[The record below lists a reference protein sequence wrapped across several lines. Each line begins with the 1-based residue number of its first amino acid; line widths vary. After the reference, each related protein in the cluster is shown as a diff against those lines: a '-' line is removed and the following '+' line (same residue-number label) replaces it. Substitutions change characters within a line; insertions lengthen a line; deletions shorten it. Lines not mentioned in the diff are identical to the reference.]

1 MPALDLA
8 LRLAIA
14 ALGGAVVGLE
24 REWSGHAAGPTARF
38 AGIRTF
44 TLLGLT
50 GGLAGLLHALE
61 APIAGSVLLAGAA
74 ALVVAAYVAA
84 SLYDVDGT
92 TEVAAFVVLAAGAMA
107 GLGQLAVA
115 SGLSALTGLLLVE
128 KSGLHALVARLDG
141 ADLRAGIRF
150 AAMALVVLPLLPAGP
165 YGPEP
170 GVRPRELWALVL
182 FFSGLGFLG
191 HVARRAVGRSHGL
204 TVAGALGGVISSTNV
219 TLVFSRASRDA
230 PAEAGA
236 LATGVLAANLV
247 LVPRVLAATAVLA
260 PPLAVALVPR
270 LAPAAAVLA
279 LLLPFTR
286 RSSPHHENTEPTV
299 ASQPLR
305 VGPALQMALLFQVVL
320 YAVSAAQAWFGQAGL
335 FTTAAA
341 LGLTDVDALTV
352 TMARSVA
359 PSAGVAIAADAVT
372 VGVVANTLLKA
383 GLALVVGRGACRT
396 LVPAALAA
404 VAAVLVATLWLV

>member
-1 MPALDLA
+1 MPPLDLA

-50 GGLAGLLHALE
+50 GGLAGLLHALD

-92 TEVAAFVVLAAGAMA
+92 TEVAAVVVLAAGAMA

-141 ADLRAGIRF
+141 AELRAGIRF
-150 AAMALVVLPLLPAGP
+150 AAMALVVLPLVPAGP
-165 YGPEP
+165 YGPDP
-170 GVRPRELWALVL
+170 GVRPRELWVLVL

-191 HVARRAVGRSHGL
+191 HVARRAVGHSHGL

-219 TLVFSRASRDA
+219 TLVFSRASRDT
-230 PAEAGA
+230 PAEAGP

-260 PPLAVALVPR
+260 PPLAMALVPR
-270 LAPAAAVLA
+270 LVPAAVVLA

-286 RSSPHHENTEPTV
+286 RSSRDHRGTQPAT

-305 VGPALQMALLFQVVL
+305 VGPALQMALLFQLVL
-320 YAVSAAQAWFGQAGL
+320 YAVSAAEAWFGQAGL

-352 TMARSVA
+352 TMARGVA
-359 PSAGVAIAADAVT
+359 PSAGVAVAADAVT
-372 VGVVANTLLKA
+372 IGVVANTLLKA

-404 VAAVLVATLWLV
+404 AAAVLVATLWLV

>member
-1 MPALDLA
+1 MPPLDLA

-50 GGLAGLLHALE
+50 GGLAGLLHALD

-84 SLYDVDGT
+84 SIYDVDGT

-115 SGLSALTGLLLVE
+115 SGLSTLTGLLLVE
-128 KSGLHALVARLDG
+128 KSRLHALVARLDG

-150 AAMALVVLPLLPAGP
+150 AAMALVVLPLVPAGP
-165 YGPEP
+165 YGPDP

-191 HVARRAVGRSHGL
+191 HVARRAVGQSHGL

-219 TLVFSRASRDA
+219 TLVFSRASRDT
-230 PAEAGA
+230 PAEAGP
-236 LATGVLAANLV
+236 LATGVLAANL
-247 LVPRVLAATAVLA
+247 
-260 PPLAVALVPR
+260 ALVPR
-270 LAPAAAVLA
+270 LVPAAVVLA

-286 RSSPHHENTEPTV
+286 RSSRDHRDTQPAA

-305 VGPALQMALLFQVVL
+305 VGPALQMALLFQLVL

-352 TMARSVA
+352 TMARGVA
-359 PSAGVAIAADAVT
+359 PSAGVAVAADAVT
-372 VGVVANTLLKA
+372 IGVVANTLLKA

-396 LVPAALAA
+396 LVPAALPAA
-404 VAAVLVATLWLV
+404 AAVLLATLWLV